1 MGRPGGLA
9 WGGTLLAP
17 RQKQRRDGRDGP
29 PSASGGGAGGGAAA
43 GAKRGVAGTKR
54 PMAATVQK
62 YAFCSSGRG
71 LWGHGL
77 SAAATSVS
85 DEPTIQRVAE
95 FVMRHGGPV
104 TALVGW
110 TVISKSR
117 TQSRGGT
124 SGGGPCTYTYRTWV
138 SPDGERFTSMRK
150 VSVVSSKKASS

>member
-43 GAKRGVAGTKR
+43 GAKRGVAGAKR

-62 YAFCSSGRG
+62 YTFCPSGRG
-71 LWGHGL
+71 LSGHGL

-124 SGGGPCTYTYRTWV
+124 SGGGPCTYMYRTWV